1 MKKEIKILDIF
12 YGNKCNLACS
22 QCDTHSDHVRGTDN
36 DPELE
41 SIKESIRLAHKNFN
55 VDIWGILGGEP
66 LLYIDKCTAILD
78 HLRSLDPE
86 SKIIFPTN
94 GMLLGKN
101 LDLVADMAK
110 KYNMYI
116 QVCDHTTAFKDKS
129 YSERVVKATLD
140 LAEKLELTEST
151 AEEWWDKIISRE
163 DGGPE
168 WRQWLDTTKFS
179 VDDLDGDD
187 RAWIG
192 PGYGVYYIQSDNFST
207 ITKFVDGK
215 PKPYDEGDPKA
226 SYWNS
231 CPSNFC
237 ALLKD
242 NRIYKCAALG
252 TLETFLARHGSLDDP
267 DWQKYL
273 NYKGL
278 DLTTCTEDDINK
290 FMSNIYCHI
299 DECSMCPKN
308 NVSILK
314 NELNVL
320 PKHKDF
326 ISIQSLE
333 E

>member
-1 MKKEIKILDIF
+1 MKREIKILDIF

-22 QCDTHSDHVRGTDN
+22 QCDTRSDHIRGTSD

-41 SIKESIRLAHKNFN
+41 GIKESIRLAHEKFN
-55 VDIWGILGGEP
+55 VDIWGVLGGEP
-66 LLYIDKCTAILD
+66 LLYIDKCKAILD
-78 HLRSLDPE
+78 YLRLLEPD

-94 GMLLGKN
+94 GMLLSKN
-101 LDLVADMAK
+101 IDLVADLAK
-110 KYNMYI
+110 QYNMCI
-116 QVCDHTTAFKDKS
+116 QVCDHTSAFNDKS
-129 YSERVVKATLD
+129 YSNKIIQATLD
-140 LAEKLELTEST
+140 LADKLGLEEST
-151 AEEWWDKIISRE
+151 AEEWWRKVISRE

-168 WRQWLDTTKFS
+168 WRQWLDTTKFTP
-179 VDDLDGDD
+179 DDLDGND

-192 PGYGVYYIQSDNFST
+192 DYGYGVYYIQSDYFST

-215 PKPYDEGDPKA
+215 PKPYDEGDPKS

-237 ALLKD
+237 ALLRD
-242 NRIYKCAALG
+242 GRIYKCAALG

-273 NYKGL
+273 KYKGL
-278 DLTTCTEDDINK
+278 DLANCTDEEIDK

-308 NVSILK
+308 NVEVIK
-314 NELNVL
+314 NEINVL
-320 PKHKDF
+320 PKNKEF
-326 ISIQSLE
+326 IRIL
-333 E
+333 